1 MEDFISKPSKG
12 MDMDHILEEQPDGT
26 YRFALNA
33 IEKNIS
39 GTSAIYSEP
48 SNKHFLSFNKTT
60 GNNYKIIGYVNI
72 SGYEILLFIVKKN
85 NKTQKESSEIWY
97 FRSVFPKL
105 LLTDEE
111 SEQKLNF
118 SAKHPIQAVAR
129 IRNSNEVYVY
139 WVDGINK
146 PRKLYLDQSFEEPE
160 HYLDAYKEKREVEEN
175 GEKKVKTHIL
185 VNKFN
190 LFLKST
196 HIPKISAEVTN
207 TGGNL
212 PSGKYIVFIQY
223 VDEQNTD
230 TNWTES
236 THELIVYH
244 DSFNNSVTRIFGST
258 NIDCIAYNRGLTTKG
273 ILVTVKDLDPIY
285 PYYRLGVLCA
295 NTGRGKF
302 DKFLK
307 TNRIPNKQTQYTI
320 TGNEFIETGIQS
332 IENFLD
338 YIETAKTITILDN
351 RLLLGNIKGSNK
363 DYKKLQEYA
372 NKISAVGVIEQ
383 QQQNILAEG
392 CNRHF
397 SSTYYSAGYCPN
409 ETYSFGIVYIYK
421 DGTKSP
427 VFHIPFKFESEVN
440 TIDRSGSPV
449 TMKFEKSDIKSSFFD
464 ISKAQGIHSCI
475 PETKKCVALVSLS
488 EATNQVKQNY
498 SYKTINK
505 EGKEEETAVNLATFH
520 KFPEREHELVTIYN
534 NNVLYKLSNLKF
546 TFDVDFCK
554 SCEIWTIT
562 FENLL
567 KIFSL
572 NEIKQMESNPGW
584 LSQEDAAK
592 LTQDDYKDLF
602 LKENVSDSILHVA
615 TVDKDFVARILYYNV
630 LTNNKTVNEL
640 TFLKRNED
648 SYHKGFDAVEAVLS
662 GYFTPTTTDSIL
674 TYEAQF
680 LEKNIFEH
688 LGLSYKFKILRRE
701 NFKSIL
707 STTVFP
713 SIIKLDIIFTP
724 LVGKTYTESCE
735 QITGRLNFHN
745 VVKIDIDYKYA
756 QTGACGMKNNESQ
769 LNVKKV
775 VTHPYGI
782 FFYNIENP
790 DKDNIVG
797 YYIVRQER
805 TDQHASVIDSAC
817 LLPVMNS
824 GAVFKA
830 QDSKKCAFGII
841 PFTCKQIK
849 NKDTARETVPLTNI
863 SEANAHTNNCSNFM
877 NMTYSNR
884 VVAAIIPTQLF
895 REEKQLNFNKL
906 QHFGNLNIKAY
917 FAHQCGYKDVQ
928 AGSSYVEGVHD
939 KKEYDDTGF
948 QLFLQTREI
957 YSKFETHE
965 KTDCDFTVDVKS
977 INYVKAL
984 EYIQLTGYRNECF
997 NLSLDNRICFIQP
1010 STFISYKNNELPLVY
1025 LLRDNSNQYFDFLYA
1040 PYYQLEKRYFSEL
1053 GSNTCYC
1060 NGGDV
1065 YISSMP
1071 FVTTSFVDT
1080 LLKYRK
1086 TKEKEREGFWMR
1098 CLGVAV
1104 AVAGAI
1110 VGAVGAVFTAGSS
1123 LLLTVAAIGV
1133 AAGIIT
1139 GGALLIKS
1147 GIEIDNMLE
1156 VFQKKWKL
1164 GLRDTIKD
1172 GLIWQYM
1179 QRNVKV
1185 SGNTYKYDDDGDI
1198 NYDIENSSNPSDDC
1212 IEYVGTVIR
1221 DVWFESRYNLNLRF
1235 NMKNPTNEF
1244 LPDYRSLLL
1253 NYDRNELWYLNSK
1266 DPKKNDWYV
1275 NFDSLPVDECS
1286 LYVANK
1292 LVEPNNEKKSG
1303 KALRMIPTAEWYSM
1317 NFDYLASNNAQ
1328 QFFCLSEFY
1337 KGLDAEQLTKRII
1350 YSNVSNNE
1358 GVSDEFTQFQ
1368 PNNYINLNGST
1379 GDITNLFIFNRQ
1391 LFVHTERGLWYLPE
1405 NIQERTTGEAGIV
1418 SFVGTGDFFS
1428 LPPRRISEDELLAG
1442 GCYDIES
1449 VVKTDE
1455 SVFWVSRSDKKVYQ
1469 FDGQHL
1475 IPISDLGM
1483 RNWFELA
1490 FDTFSGRYIGVY
1502 DQQRK
1507 RVLFGNKAQDN
1518 KPSFLLSFS
1527 LANKQPHW
1535 ISFHSYCTSNFLR
1548 YGNSFLAYDE
1558 STATLFDHNNNKTAS
1573 CNFYDKRYPFIIDI
1587 VFKSTDSAPQIWES
1601 IYYKAK
1607 LFYENNVFDSPSDVA
1622 DQSTFTHIM
1631 FYNNKQISNLKKIQV
1646 KSQLNTNLTNYIL
1659 ENCKQQ
1665 SDVVFVNKDEDSW
1678 NINELRSVYNRS
1690 FSEMRFISKILVNT
1704 EDFIAKFN
1712 KDKKSFLYFYDK
1724 EPQNLPWQ
1732 ESTMFR
1738 DNVLVTRFIYYP
1750 QKDAPVKEICARVE
1764 FFVAKAKGQKS
1775 ER

>member
-1 MEDFISKPSKG
+1 MEDFVSKPSKG

-33 IEKNIS
+33 IEKNTS

-48 SNKHFLSFNKTT
+48 SNTHFLSFNKTT

-72 SGYEILLFIVKKN
+72 SDYEILLFIVKKN
-85 NKTQKESSEIWY
+85 NKNQKESSEIWY
-97 FRSVFPKL
+97 FSSVFPKL

-118 SAKHPIQAVAR
+118 STPIQAVTR
-129 IRNSNEVYVY
+129 IRNNNEVYVY
-139 WVDGINK
+139 WVDGVNK

-175 GEKKVKTHIL
+175 GKKKVKTHIL
-185 VNKFN
+185 VDKFN
-190 LFLKST
+190 LFLKSS
-196 HIPKISAEVTN
+196 HIPKILADVVD

-223 VDEQNTD
+223 VNEQNTD
-230 TNWTES
+230 TNWIES

-258 NIDCIAYNRGLTTKG
+258 NIDCVAYNRGLTTKG
-273 ILVTVKDLDPIY
+273 ILVTVDKLDPIY

-332 IENFLD
+332 IENFID
-338 YIETAKTITILDN
+338 YIETAKTITILGN
-351 RLLLGNIKGSNK
+351 RLLLGNIKGTNK
-363 DYKKLQEYA
+363 DYKKLQNSA
-372 NKISAVGVIEQ
+372 NKIGAIGVVER
-383 QQQNILAEG
+383 QQQNILKEG

-397 SSTYYSAGYCPN
+397 SSTYYSAGYCPG

-427 VFHIPFKFESEVN
+427 VFHIPFTAIPSEIKAKN
-440 TIDRSGSPV
+440 RDGEPV
-449 TMKFEKSDIKSSFFD
+449 VIELFKSDNSSFFD
-464 ISKAQGIHSCI
+464 FNKALNILSCI
-475 PETKKCVALVSLS
+475 PSNKECSALMPLSETK
-488 EATNQVKQNY
+488 NQVTQDY
-498 SYKTINK
+498 SYETK
-505 EGKEEETAVNLATFH
+505 EGKKTINLATFH
-520 KFPEREHELVTIYN
+520 RFPDRNYKLVTISN
-534 NNVLYKLSNLKF
+534 NSVKYEFNDIEL
-546 TFDVDFCK
+546 TFNVDFCK
-554 SCEIWTIT
+554 YCGHWVISSKE
-562 FENLL
+562 LL
-567 KIFSL
+567 KIFSEDEANQIL
-572 NEIKQMESNPGW
+572 TRNRW
-584 LSQEDAAK
+584 LSRKEAEK
-592 LTQDDYKDLF
+592 LTN
-602 LKENVSDSILHVA
+602 ENVAFLEEEDKSKSYRY
-615 TVDKDFVARILYYNV
+615 TVDEKFVAQIVYYNT
-630 LTNNKTVNEL
+630 TNNKIENEEL
-640 TFLKRNED
+640 C
-648 SYHKGFDAVEAVLS
+648 
-662 GYFTPTTTDSIL
+662 
-674 TYEAQF
+674 F
-680 LEKNIFEH
+680 LEKTETGYKQGFRSEDIIKLGYKESSTANYNIYFEAKY
-688 LGLSYKFKILRRE
+688 LGSGIFDSVIGHKFVILKRQI
-701 NFKSIL
+701 F
-707 STTVFP
+707 TTTLLKEIFP
-713 SIIKLDIIFTP
+713 SIIDLNIIFKP
-724 LVGKTYTESCE
+724 LVGDEYIRYRKRV
-735 QITGRLNFHN
+735 TGSLNFHN
-745 VVKIDIDYKYA
+745 VVKVDINYEYA
-756 QTGACGMKNNESQ
+756 QAGSCGMPNTESQ
-769 LNVKKV
+769 LDVKKV
-775 VTHPYGI
+775 ATNIYGI

-790 DKDNIVG
+790 DEDNIAG

-824 GAVFKA
+824 GAVFSE

-841 PFTCKQIK
+841 PFTCKQVNVK
-849 NKDTARETVPLTNI
+849 SRETKPLTNI
-863 SEANAHTNNCSNFM
+863 SEANAHDNNCSNFM
-877 NMTYSNR
+877 NMTYSNK

-895 REEKQLNFNKL
+895 REEKQLNFNRL
-906 QHFGNLNIKAY
+906 HHFGNLSIKAY

-957 YSKFETHE
+957 YSEFQGHE
-965 KTDCDFTVDVKS
+965 KENCDFNVQIKS

-984 EYIQLTGYRNECF
+984 EYIQLTGYKNECF

-1010 STFISYKNNELPLVY
+1010 STFIEYKDNQLPLVY
-1025 LLRDNSNQYFDFLYA
+1025 LIRDNDNQYFDFLYA
-1040 PYYQLEKRYFSEL
+1040 PYYQLEKRYFSEK
-1053 GSNTCYC
+1053 GSDTCYC

-1080 LLKYRK
+1080 LLKYRE
-1086 TKEKEREGFWMR
+1086 TKEKEREGFWMK

-1104 AVAGAI
+1104 AV
-1110 VGAVGAVFTAGSS
+1110 VGAVVGVVGAIFTAGSS
-1123 LLLTVAAIGV
+1123 LLFTAAAIGV
-1133 AAGIIT
+1133 AAGIIA

-1156 VFQKKWKL
+1156 VFQRKWKL

-1185 SGNTYKYDDDGDI
+1185 SGNTYKYDDNGDI
-1198 NYDIENSSNPSDDC
+1198 NYDIEKSNNPSDDC

-1235 NMKNPTNEF
+1235 NMKNSVNEF

-1253 NYDRNELWYLNSK
+1253 NYNKNELWYLNY
-1266 DPKKNDWYV
+1266 DEPGKNDWYV
-1275 NFDSLPVDECS
+1275 NFDNLPVDECS

-1317 NFDYLASNNAQ
+1317 NFDYLAFNNAQ

-1337 KGLDAEQLTKRII
+1337 KGLNAEQLTKRII

-1368 PNNYINLNGST
+1368 PNNYINLDGST
-1379 GDITNLFIFNRQ
+1379 GDVTNLFMFNRQ

-1405 NIQERTTGEAGIV
+1405 NVQERTTGEAGIV

-1442 GCYDIES
+1442 GCYNIDIES

-1455 SVFWVSRSDKKVYQ
+1455 GVFWVSRSDKKVYQ

-1490 FDTFSGRYIGVY
+1490 FNAFSGRYIGVY
-1502 DQQRK
+1502 DKQRK

-1548 YGNSFLAYDE
+1548 YRNSFLAYDE

-1573 CNFYDKRYPFIIDI
+1573 CNFYNKRYPFIIDI
-1587 VFKSTDSAPQIWES
+1587 VFKAADSAPQIWES

-1607 LFYENNVFDSPSDVA
+1607 LFYENDVFNSPSDVA

-1646 KSQLNTNLTNYIL
+1646 KPQLNTNLTNYIL

-1665 SDVVFVNKDEDSW
+1665 SDVVFVNKDEDTW

-1690 FSEMRFISKILVNT
+1690 FSEMRFISKTLVNT

-1712 KDKKSFLYFYDK
+1712 KDKESFLYFYDK

-1750 QKDAPVKEICARVE
+1750 QKDAPVKEICARIE

>member
-1 MEDFISKPSKG
+1 MEDFVSKPSKG

-26 YRFALNA
+26 YRFALNVV
-33 IEKNIS
+33 EGS
-39 GTSAIYSEP
+39 VFGTDSIYSEP
-48 SNKHFLSFNKTT
+48 SDDGNISPFNKNGTD
-60 GNNYKIIGYVNI
+60 NNYKIIGYTNI
-72 SGYEILLFIVKKN
+72 SKNEIILFISKENPVNKK
-85 NKTQKESSEIWY
+85 KSSEIWY
-97 FRSVFPKL
+97 YKSVIPEL

-118 SAKHPIQAVAR
+118 SDDYPIQAVTR
-129 IRNSNEVYVY
+129 IRNNNEVYVY

-146 PRKLYLDQSFEEPE
+146 PRKLYLNQSTKQVE
-160 HYLDAYKEKREVEEN
+160 HYLGSYKEGNNV
-175 GEKKVKTHIL
+175 L
-185 VNKFN
+185 VDKFN
-190 LFLKST
+190 LFLKSS
-196 HIPKISAEVTN
+196 HIPKILANVVN
-207 TGGNL
+207 TGGSL

-223 VDEQNTD
+223 VDEQNTN
-230 TNWTES
+230 TNWIES

-258 NIDCIAYNRGLTTKG
+258 NIDCVAYNRGLTTKG
-273 ILVTVKDLDPIY
+273 ILITVRDLDPAY

-338 YIETAKTITILDN
+338 YIETAKTITILSN
-351 RLLLGNIKGSNK
+351 RLLLGNIKGTNK

-372 NKISAVGVIEQ
+372 NEICAVGVIEE
-383 QQQNILAEG
+383 QQQNILKEG

-427 VFHIPFKFESEVN
+427 VFHIPFKFESEITTTN
-440 TIDRSGSPV
+440 LYGTSAS
-449 TMKFEKSDIKSSFFD
+449 MKFEKSDSKSSFFD
-464 ISKAQGIHSCI
+464 LSKAQDIHRCI

-488 EATNQVKQNY
+488 EATNQVKQDY
-498 SYKTINK
+498 DYKRINK
-505 EGKEEETAVNLATFH
+505 EGKEEIEKTINLATFH
-520 KFPEREHELVTIYN
+520 KFPEREYDLVTVSN
-534 NNVLYKLSNLKF
+534 NNVQYEYNDLKL

-554 SCEIWTIT
+554 SYEHWTT
-562 FENLL
+562 SRENIL
-567 KIFSL
+567 KIFSEK
-572 NEIKQMESNPGW
+572 EIAEIAESKTW
-584 LSQEDAAK
+584 LPKKYVDK
-592 LTQDDYKDLF
+592 LTDFKFQTLF
-602 LKENVSDSILHVA
+602 SKEDKSNDKEYF
-615 TVDKDFVARILYYNV
+615 VDENFVARISYFDVVKNKRTVDELIFLERTEEKYKLGFRDDDLKELGYSKILMSDQGIRFEAIFDTWFSLDGKTHCRFIV
-630 LTNNKTVNEL
+630 LT
-640 TFLKRNED
+640 R
-648 SYHKGFDAVEAVLS
+648 
-662 GYFTPTTTDSIL
+662 
-674 TYEAQF
+674 
-680 LEKNIFEH
+680 
-688 LGLSYKFKILRRE
+688 GLFYTKIS
-701 NFKSIL
+701 KSIL
-707 STTVFP
+707 P
-713 SIIKLDIIFTP
+713 SIIGLDIIFKP
-724 LVGKTYTESCE
+724 LKGNKFTES
-735 QITGRLNFHN
+735 IKRIIGPFNFNKN
-745 VVKIDIDYKYA
+745 VVRGNVDYKHA
-756 QTGACGMKNNESQ
+756 KINICGASNEESQ
-769 LNVKKV
+769 IETKKV
-775 VTHPYGI
+775 ATNIYSI
-782 FFYNIENP
+782 FFYNIKNP
-790 DKDNIVG
+790 DQHNIMG

-824 GAVFKA
+824 GAVFKD

-841 PFTCKQIK
+841 PFTCKQI
-849 NKDTARETVPLTNI
+849 NDKDTVRETEPLTNI
-863 SEANAHTNNCSNFM
+863 SEANAHVNNCSNFM
-877 NMTYSNR
+877 NMTYSNE

-895 REEKQLNFNKL
+895 REEKQLNFNRL
-906 QHFGNLNIKAY
+906 HHFGNLNVKAY

-939 KKEYDDTGF
+939 KREYDDTGF

-957 YSKFETHE
+957 YSEFQAHKKE
-965 KTDCDFTVDVKS
+965 DCDFTVNVKN

-984 EYIQLTGYRNECF
+984 EYIQLTNYRNECF

-1010 STFISYKNNELPLVY
+1010 STFIGYKNNQLPLVY
-1025 LLRDNSNQYFDFLYA
+1025 LLRDNNNQYFDFLYA
-1040 PYYQLEKRYFSEL
+1040 PYYQLEKRYFSEK
-1053 GSNTCYC
+1053 GSETCYC

-1065 YISSMP
+1065 YISSIP

-1080 LLKYRK
+1080 LLKHRE

-1104 AVAGAI
+1104 AVVGAI
-1110 VGAVGAVFTAGSS
+1110 VGVVGAVFTAGSS
-1123 LLLTVAAIGV
+1123 LLLTAAAIGV
-1133 AAGIIT
+1133 AAGIIA

-1179 QRNVKV
+1179 QRNVEV
-1185 SGNTYKYDDDGDI
+1185 SGNTYKYDDNGDI
-1198 NYDIENSSNPSDDC
+1198 NYSIKDSNNPSDDC

-1235 NMKNPTNEF
+1235 NMKNSINEF

-1253 NYDRNELWYLNSK
+1253 NYDRNELWFLNSNK
-1266 DPKKNDWYV
+1266 PNKNDWYV

-1303 KALRMIPTAEWYSM
+1303 KALRTIPTAEWYSM

-1337 KGLDAEQLTKRII
+1337 KGLNAEQLTKRII
-1350 YSNVSNNE
+1350 YSNISNNE

-1368 PNNYINLNGST
+1368 PNNYINIDGST
-1379 GDITNLFIFNRQ
+1379 GDVTNLFTFNRQ

-1405 NIQERTTGEAGIV
+1405 NVQERTTGEAGIV
-1418 SFVGTGDFFS
+1418 SFIGTGDFFS
-1428 LPPRRISEDELLAG
+1428 LPPRRVSEDELLAG
-1442 GCYDIES
+1442 GCQDVAS
-1449 VVKTDE
+1449 VVKTDKG
-1455 SVFWVSRSDKKVYQ
+1455 VFWVSRSDKKVYQ

-1475 IPISDLGM
+1475 IPISELGM

-1490 FDTFSGRYIGVY
+1490 FNSFSGNYIGVY
-1502 DQQRK
+1502 DKQRA
-1507 RVLFGNKAQDN
+1507 RVLFGNKDVN
-1518 KPSFLLSFS
+1518 NTHSFLLSFS
-1527 LANKQPHW
+1527 LADKYPHW
-1535 ISFHSYCTSNFLR
+1535 ISFHSYCNSLLLR
-1548 YGNSFLAYDE
+1548 YDDSFLTYYE
-1558 STATLFDHNNNKTAS
+1558 SAAQLFYHGKKEFLGTSSCIFHNK
-1573 CNFYDKRYPFIIDI
+1573 KYPFIIDT
-1587 VFKSTDSAPQIWES
+1587 VFKSTDGAPQTWES

-1607 LFYENNVFDSPSDVA
+1607 LFYNESIFGELPKDVA
-1622 DQSTFTHIM
+1622 DQNTFTHIL
-1631 FYNNKQISNLKKIQV
+1631 FYNNKQISSLKKIQT
-1646 KSQLNTNLTNYIL
+1646 KSQLNTHLTSYIF
-1659 ENCKQQ
+1659 ENCKQRN
-1665 SDVVFVNKDEDSW
+1665 DVILANKDEDTW
-1678 NINELRSVYNRS
+1678 NINDLRSAYNRS
-1690 FSEMRFISKILVNT
+1690 FSEMRFILKTVFNT
-1704 EDFIAKFN
+1704 EEFITKFN
-1712 KDKKSFLYFYDK
+1712 EEKNSYLHFYGN

-1732 ESTMFR
+1732 ESAMFR
-1738 DNVLVTRFIYYP
+1738 SNALVTRFIYYP
-1750 QKDAPVKEICARVE
+1750 SKSAPIEESNAKIE
-1764 FFVAKAKGQKS
+1764 FVVAKAKGQKS